1 MLGQESPRA
10 TEVRPVFISIRMLT
24 TKVAPEFYK
33 KEPEVAS
40 KKSDHSADVVRG
52 AGHDD
57 FTTPP

>member
-1 MLGQESPRA
+1 MSGQEGPRA

-33 KEPEVAS
+33 KEPEVAG
-40 KKSDHSADVVRG
+40 KKSDQSDAISG

-57 FTTPP
+57 FTTRP

>member
-1 MLGQESPRA
+1 MSGKESPRA

-40 KKSDHSADVVRG
+40 KKSDQSDVVRG

-57 FTTPP
+57 FITPP